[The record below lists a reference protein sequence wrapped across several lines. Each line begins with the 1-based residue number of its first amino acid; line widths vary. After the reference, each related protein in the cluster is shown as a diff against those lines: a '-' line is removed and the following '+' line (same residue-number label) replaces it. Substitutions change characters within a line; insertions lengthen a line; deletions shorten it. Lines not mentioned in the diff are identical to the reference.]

1 MSPPTSDS
9 PLYCSLSPETI
20 EYYLVHSIFQT
31 LAYIHTYI
39 HRDRK
44 REKERVTGRMT
55 AGRMVVTVEM
65 GLVGEGE
72 QWGLKKDGDK
82 AKAIT
87 ISSYSLLWS
96 LLT

>member
-1 MSPPTSDS
+1 
-9 PLYCSLSPETI
+9 
-20 EYYLVHSIFQT
+20 
-31 LAYIHTYI
+31 
-39 HRDRK
+39 
-44 REKERVTGRMT
+44 MT

-96 LLT
+96 LLTSLLFFLTVEW